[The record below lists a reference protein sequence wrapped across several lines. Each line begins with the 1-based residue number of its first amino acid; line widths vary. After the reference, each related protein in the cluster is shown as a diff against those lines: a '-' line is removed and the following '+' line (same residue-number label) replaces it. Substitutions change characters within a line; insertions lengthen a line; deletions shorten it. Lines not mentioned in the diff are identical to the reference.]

1 MVARMTRYRVV
12 AMCTISV
19 HTDVETDSPAQ
30 ALLLALDRPMTTIWE
45 NTSEATVLQ
54 EWVTSGEL
62 DGTPFNL
69 EVGEADV

>member
-1 MVARMTRYRVV
+1 MRYRVV

-19 HTDVETDSPAQ
+19 HTDVEADSPAQ
-30 ALLLALDRPMTTIWE
+30 ALLLALDRPLTTIWE
-45 NTSEATVLQ
+45 NTDEATVLQ

>member
-19 HTDVETDSPAQ
+19 HTDVETDSIAQ

-45 NTSEATVLQ
+45 NTDEATVLQ